1 MQKKTK
7 YSISVPVYS
16 YAKKVL
22 EKHFEQQKNNLE
34 YDFFVAVGN
43 LLAPIFQISKTTT
56 NLPITSNNISPIEL
70 LEITVQLPKYTIL
83 LLSPYRKEDIA
94 HSLAT
99 VLNKQAKEILRAVV
113 EFNFKAEKTKTK
125 TCQEVFAYYDIS
137 EDDLNFRKYVESF
150 YKTKN

>member
-16 YAKKVL
+16 YTKKVL

-43 LLAPIFQISKTTT
+43 LSAPIFQISKTTA

-113 EFNFKAEKTKTK
+113 EYNFTKHSIKTKA
-125 TCQEVFAYYDIS
+125 CQEIFAYFDIS
-137 EDDLNFRKYVESF
+137 EDDLSFRKYVESF
-150 YKTKN
+150 YKM